1 MSESTPHRAEIRGD
15 AGSGPPLVYVPGI
28 DGSGELLLGTRPK
41 LESHFRLVRFCYR
54 ASGPAPEGGDT
65 YASLA
70 ASIIEGFDEAGID
83 RALVL
88 AESFGGA
95 VAVRLALDFPERVAA
110 LAIVNSFVHYEGK
123 KSLAFTGA
131 VLSVMPSFGYQ
142 IIRHLFAPAL
152 MLAPRRDAQATR
164 DFRRAP
170 LFGLDD
176 GYLRRMKMI
185 ATVDFR
191 DELPNLSQ
199 PVQLFAST
207 HDRIVDSIPSSEAMA
222 AKIPDVKLTILEK
235 AGHVVLPLAAE
246 PWVERM
252 QALLARSDLAN

>member
-15 AGSGPPLVYVPGI
+15 AGDGPPLVYVPGI

-41 LESHFRLVRFCYR
+41 LESHFRVLRFCYC
-54 ASGPAPEGGDT
+54 ASGPAPKAGDT

-70 ASIIEGFDEAGID
+70 ASIIEGFDKAGIE

-95 VAVRLALDFPERVAA
+95 VAVRLALDFPDRVAA
-110 LAIVNSFVHYEGK
+110 LAIVNSFVFYEGK

-131 VLSVMPSFGYQ
+131 VLSAMPSFGYR
-142 IIRHLFAPAL
+142 IIRHFFAPAL
-152 MLAPRRDAQATR
+152 MLAPRNDAQATR
-164 DFRRAP
+164 DFRNAP

-176 GYLRRMKMI
+176 GYMRRMKMI
-185 ATVDFR
+185 AGVDFR
-191 DELPNLSQ
+191 DELQNLTQ
-199 PVQLFAST
+199 PVELYAST
-207 HDRIVDSIPSSEAMA
+207 HDRIVESVPSANLMVARIPNA
-222 AKIPDVKLTILEK
+222 KLTILEQ
-235 AGHVVLPLAAE
+235 AGHVVLPLSAE

-252 QALLARSDLAN
+252 QTLLLRSDLAN